1 LVKEKLDS
9 LIIQFTQAIL
19 HKYTLIKDINTQK
32 THGINLIGTK
42 YFFENVNSNYDE
54 QKGINIL
61 KYSRWMNSILRRS
74 VEIGKVELPI
84 CSIILDERGR
94 CIGRG
99 VNRRNINN
107 DPLGHAEIMA
117 LRQASLIKNDWR
129 FNECII
135 ITNLEP
141 CTMCASALI
150 QARMGKVVFGAYDKK
165 RGGLGGSID
174 LSIHKSSHHKMEIVG
189 GILEKECSQVLQL
202 WFKKLRTQ
210 K

>member
-1 LVKEKLDS
+1 MRY
-9 LIIQFTQAIL
+9 I
-19 HKYTLIKDINTQK
+19 
-32 THGINLIGTK
+32 
-42 YFFENVNSNYDE
+42 FENANSNYNE
-54 QKGINIL
+54 QKDLNIL
-61 KYSRWMNSILRRS
+61 KYSRWMNSILKRS

-107 DPLGHAEIMA
+107 DPLCNAEIIA

-174 LSIHKSSHHKMEIVG
+174 LSKHKSSHHKMEIVG
-189 GILEKECSQVLQL
+189 GILEDECSKILQL

>member
-1 LVKEKLDS
+1 MRY
-9 LIIQFTQAIL
+9 I
-19 HKYTLIKDINTQK
+19 
-32 THGINLIGTK
+32 
-42 YFFENVNSNYDE
+42 FENVNTNYDE
-54 QKGINIL
+54 KKGINIIN
-61 KYSRWMNSILRRS
+61 YSRWMFSILRRS
-74 VEIGKVELPI
+74 EEIGKVELPI

-99 VNRRNINN
+99 VNRRNKNK

-150 QARMGKVVFGAYDKK
+150 QATMGKVAVSYTH
-165 RGGLGGSID
+165 LT
-174 LSIHKSSHHKMEIVG
+174 LPTTEYV
-189 GILEKECSQVLQL
+189 
-202 WFKKLRTQ
+202 
-210 K
+210 

>member
-1 LVKEKLDS
+1 MRNIFENENSYKDS
-9 LIIQFTQAIL
+9 LKITN
-19 HKYTLIKDINTQK
+19 K
-32 THGINLIGTK
+32 
-42 YFFENVNSNYDE
+42 SNYY
-54 QKGINIL
+54 K
-61 KYSRWMNSILRRS
+61 WMNSILRRS
-74 VEIGKVELPI
+74 KEIEKIELPI

-99 VNRRNINN
+99 VNSRYINK

-150 QARMGKVVFGAYDKK
+150 QARMGKVIFGAYDKK

-174 LSIHKSSHHKMEIVG
+174 LSMHKSSHHKMEVIG
-189 GILEKECSQVLQL
+189 GILENECSQILQL

>member
-1 LVKEKLDS
+1 
-9 LIIQFTQAIL
+9 
-19 HKYTLIKDINTQK
+19 
-32 THGINLIGTK
+32 
-42 YFFENVNSNYDE
+42 
-54 QKGINIL
+54 
-61 KYSRWMNSILRRS
+61 
-74 VEIGKVELPI
+74 
-84 CSIILDERGR
+84 
-94 CIGRG
+94 
-99 VNRRNINN
+99 
-107 DPLGHAEIMA
+107 MA

-174 LSIHKSSHHKMEIVG
+174 LSKHKSSHHKMEIIG
-189 GILEKECSQVLQL
+189 GILEDECSQALQL

>member
-1 LVKEKLDS
+1 MEIVIKERLRETNS
-9 LIIQFTQAIL
+9 S
-19 HKYTLIKDINTQK
+19 KYYK
-32 THGINLIGTK
+32 
-42 YFFENVNSNYDE
+42 
-54 QKGINIL
+54 
-61 KYSRWMNSILRRS
+61 WMNFILRRS
-74 VEIGKVELPI
+74 EEIGNVELPI
-84 CSIILDERGR
+84 SSIILDERGR

-99 VNRRNINN
+99 VNRRNINK

-174 LSIHKSSHHKMEIVG
+174 LSKHKSSHHKMEIEG
-189 GILEKECSQVLQL
+189 GVLEDKCSQILQI
-202 WFKKLRTQ
+202 WFKRLRTQ
-210 K
+210 E

>member
-1 LVKEKLDS
+1 MRYIFENGNSNKEQQKKTNS
-9 LIIQFTQAIL
+9 S
-19 HKYTLIKDINTQK
+19 KYTL
-32 THGINLIGTK
+32 
-42 YFFENVNSNYDE
+42 
-54 QKGINIL
+54 
-61 KYSRWMNSILRRS
+61 WMNSILRRS
-74 VEIGKVELPI
+74 QIIGKVELPI

-165 RGGLGGSID
+165 
-174 LSIHKSSHHKMEIVG
+174 
-189 GILEKECSQVLQL
+189 
-202 WFKKLRTQ
+202 
-210 K
+210 

>member
-1 LVKEKLDS
+1 MRY
-9 LIIQFTQAIL
+9 I
-19 HKYTLIKDINTQK
+19 
-32 THGINLIGTK
+32 
-42 YFFENVNSNYDE
+42 FENGNSNQEPLKEIDYS
-54 QKGINIL
+54 
-61 KYSRWMNSILRRS
+61 KYSRWMSSVLRRS
-74 VEIGKVELPI
+74 EEIGKVELPI
-84 CSIILDERGR
+84 SSIILDERGR

-99 VNRRNINN
+99 VNKRNINN

-129 FNECII
+129 FNDCII

-150 QARMGKVVFGAYDKK
+150 QARMGKVIFGAYDKK

-174 LSIHKSSHHKMEIVG
+174 LSTHKSSHHKMEILG
-189 GILEKECSQVLQL
+189 GILEDECSRILQL

>member
-1 LVKEKLDS
+1 MRY
-9 LIIQFTQAIL
+9 I
-19 HKYTLIKDINTQK
+19 
-32 THGINLIGTK
+32 
-42 YFFENVNSNYDE
+42 FENGNSNKDLQKKTNNSNY
-54 QKGINIL
+54 IL
-61 KYSRWMNSILRRS
+61 WMNSILRRS
-74 VEIGKVELPI
+74 KEIGKIELPI

-99 VNRRNINN
+99 VNRRNINK

-129 FNECII
+129 FNECTI

-141 CTMCASALI
+141 CTMCSSALI
-150 QARMGKVVFGAYDKK
+150 QARMGKVIFGAYDKK

-174 LSIHKSSHHKMEIVG
+174 LSKHESAHHKMEIIG
-189 GILEKECSQVLQL
+189 GILEEECSQILKI
-202 WFKKLRTQ
+202 WFKKLRIQ

>member
-1 LVKEKLDS
+1 MRYIFENENSNKDQPKKTTNS
-9 LIIQFTQAIL
+9 
-19 HKYTLIKDINTQK
+19 KYTL
-32 THGINLIGTK
+32 
-42 YFFENVNSNYDE
+42 
-54 QKGINIL
+54 
-61 KYSRWMNSILRRS
+61 WMNSILRRS
-74 VEIGKVELPI
+74 NEIGMVELPI
-84 CSIILDERGR
+84 CAIILDERGR

-107 DPLGHAEIMA
+107 DPLGHAEIIA

-174 LSIHKSSHHKMEIVG
+174 LSRHKSSHHKMEIVG
-189 GILEKECSQVLQL
+189 GILEEECSEILQL

>member
-1 LVKEKLDS
+1 MRY
-9 LIIQFTQAIL
+9 I
-19 HKYTLIKDINTQK
+19 
-32 THGINLIGTK
+32 
-42 YFFENVNSNYDE
+42 FENVNSNYDE
-54 QKGINIL
+54 QKNINIL
-61 KYSRWMNSILRRS
+61 KYTRWMKYILRRS
-74 VEIGKVELPI
+74 EVIGKVELPI
-84 CSIILDERGR
+84 CSIILDEKGR

-99 VNRRNINN
+99 VNSRNINN

-117 LRQASLIKNDWR
+117 LKQASLIKNDWR

-174 LSIHKSSHHKMEIVG
+174 LSKHESAHHKMEIIG
-189 GILEKECSQVLQL
+189 GILEDESSQIFKI

>member
-1 LVKEKLDS
+1 MRY
-9 LIIQFTQAIL
+9 I
-19 HKYTLIKDINTQK
+19 
-32 THGINLIGTK
+32 
-42 YFFENVNSNYDE
+42 FENVNSNYDD

-74 VEIGKVELPI
+74 EEIGKVELPI

-99 VNRRNINN
+99 VNRRNKNN

-174 LSIHKSSHHKMEIVG
+174 LSKHESSHHKMEIVG
-189 GILEKECSQVLQL
+189 GILEDECSKILQL